1 MDDKFEFL
9 NAFREEATEKTFSLT
24 LSIGMSYGLENFS
37 KIGKTALD
45 NLELALV
52 RGGDQVVI
60 KKISILLNRFILV
73 EIQLAILR
81 NLEHAL
87 ELSPRRFGQSCSNLK
102 IMLDHGA

>member
-9 NAFREEATEKTFSLT
+9 NAFREEATGKNFSLT

-60 KKISILLNRFILV
+60 KENINTAKPIYWWKFS
-73 EIQLAILR
+73 
-81 NLEHAL
+81 
-87 ELSPRRFGQSCSNLK
+87 
-102 IMLDHGA
+102 